1 MDVPRKSR
9 TGLRWFK
16 RIVILIVV
24 VGGGAGITIGLNRL
38 QPAAKPVDRQ
48 SVVIGTV
55 DRGVMLRQVRGNGS
69 LVPIDITIVPSPVQ
83 GRVVKVYVLP
93 GTPVTSDMV
102 IVELDNPELEN
113 AAFDSEWTLKSSEAE
128 YAALEKR
135 LETELLDI
143 EARIAQTN
151 ANLLEAKLQAE
162 VDETLY
168 KSGDRSELQWKLSK
182 ARSENLETMLVFEMR
197 RYEIKKESAV
207 TELARQDASVQ
218 QARAML
224 ELQRSKVESLM
235 VKAGTDGVL
244 DQMEVEVGQRVNDT
258 TLIARVIN
266 PRRLKAVIRIPETQ
280 ARDVQIGQVASIDT
294 RNGIIPGIVRRIDP
308 AVQNN
313 TISVDVSLEG
323 ELPKGARPDLNVSG
337 TIELERLDDVLYVGR
352 PVYGQAYNTI
362 GLFCVEADGIHATRR
377 QVTLGALSVTTVEIK
392 SGLTLGEQ
400 VILSDTSA
408 FDDVDRIRL
417 R

>member
-9 TGLRWFK
+9 TKLRWFK
-16 RIVILIVV
+16 RIVIFIVV

-83 GRVVKVYVLP
+83 GRVVRVNVLP
-93 GTPVTSDMV
+93 GTLVTSDM
-102 IVELDNPELEN
+102 ILVELDNPELEN
-113 AAFDSEWTLKSSEAE
+113 AAFESQWKLKYSEAE

-143 EARIAQTN
+143 EARIAQTK

-182 ARSENLETMLVFEMR
+182 ARADNLETILVFEKR
-197 RYEIKKESAV
+197 RFDIKNESVV
-207 TELARQDASVQ
+207 TELARQDAAVQ
-218 QARAML
+218 QAIATL
-224 ELQRSKVESLM
+224 ELQRSKVDSLM

-258 TLIARVIN
+258 TLIARIIN
-266 PRRLKAVIRIPETQ
+266 PKKLKAVIRIPETQ

-323 ELPKGARPDLNVSG
+323 ELPRGARPDLNVSG

-362 GLFCVEADGIHATRR
+362 GLFCIDLDGIHATRR

-392 SGLTLGEQ
+392 SGLALGEQ

>member
-83 GRVVKVYVLP
+83 GRVVKVNVLP

-113 AAFDSEWTLKSSEAE
+113 AAFDAEWTLKSSEAE

-151 ANLLEAKLQAE
+151 ANLLEAKLQEE

-182 ARSENLETMLVFEMR
+182 ARADNLDTMLVFEKR

-218 QARAML
+218 QARATL

-258 TLIARVIN
+258 TLIARIIN
-266 PRRLKAVIRIPETQ
+266 PQKLKAVIRIPETQ
-280 ARDVQIGQVASIDT
+280 ARDVQIGQAASIDT
-294 RNGIIPGIVRRIDP
+294 RNGIIPGIVQRIDP

-323 ELPKGARPDLNVSG
+323 ELPRGARPDLNVSG

-362 GLFCVEADGIHATRR
+362 GLFCVELDGIHATRR
-377 QVTLGALSVTTVEIK
+377 QVELGALSVTTVEIK
-392 SGLTLGEQ
+392 SGLILGEQ

>member
-16 RIVILIVV
+16 RIAIFVVI

-55 DRGVMLRQVRGNGS
+55 ERGVMLRQVRGNGS

-83 GRVVKVYVLP
+83 GRVVKVNVLP
-93 GTPVTSDMV
+93 GTPVTSDM
-102 IVELDNPELEN
+102 ILVELDNPELEN
-113 AAFDSEWTLKSSEAE
+113 AAFESHWQLKSAEAE

-143 EARIAQTN
+143 EARIAQTK

-162 VDETLY
+162 VDETLF

-182 ARSENLETMLVFEMR
+182 ARADNLDTILVFENR
-197 RYEIKKESAV
+197 RFDIKSESVV

-218 QARAML
+218 QAKATL
-224 ELQRSKVESLM
+224 ELQRSKVASLM
-235 VKAGTDGVL
+235 VRAGTDGVL
-244 DQMEVEVGQRVNDT
+244 DQMGVEVGQRVNDT
-258 TLIARVIN
+258 TLIARIIN
-266 PRRLKAVIRIPETQ
+266 PQKLKAVIRIPETQ

-323 ELPKGARPDLNVSG
+323 ELPRGARPDLNVSG
-337 TIELERLDDVLYVGR
+337 TIELERLDNVLYVGR

-362 GLFCVEADGIHATRR
+362 GLFCVEMDGIHATRR